1 VGNFFSLEH
10 YPRRLAVLLIV
21 MALACIALPF
31 VWLNAKGPIWHS
43 VTSEKNEYV
52 HNNNFVDHLPGHVR
66 SNEATA
72 ELDYGH
78 SLTQADLV
86 DISKRTRRV
95 MERLAKIEAIVISI
109 ANYPNMN
116 GGDLKHYIPYYI
128 EDLSEGEFDMNEW
141 CKDVAKD
148 TVAMEDLQLVSTDC
162 TSVTMH
168 VLVPALVNEVY
179 AGHVLWDTFEE
190 VDLTHWYQRWSRN
203 LEWFFWK
210 TDFNPPENPN
220 GPKVYLYSWFGAGR
234 PAIDAGLK
242 VQIIQFFPLGLVLAA
257 LWIALSLRF
266 LPQFFVP
273 VIAMIVF
280 SLVGTLAMLWPLGLF
295 GMFLTVYASIPL
307 AGTFA
312 GSLSANLQKMSAF
325 AEHNDIAAVFERW
338 RATAKMIH
346 FPIHTITLLTI
357 GSFLICTWMFGS
369 VWRMVEMGMLFMVG
383 ACFGWITSIFFLP
396 AIHLFFINRWGA
408 WTEEDLWPFL
418 VRISGWFDA
427 AFDRIGEALITWHEW
442 VIQFRQRRLV
452 ISGVVV
458 VLFLLAVF
466 LYASD
471 RIEVISRP
479 FTFLPHRNVR
489 AHAERANHF
498 SHAGGKPLGYDP
510 IQIYMGLKS
519 ARHEG
524 ELLAS
529 PEFLVALAKFQTV
542 LKRGPMVTRV
552 FSSGSLVLQR
562 LHNDDDLGEH
572 PEGTAF
578 KRVVDGEKDIDP
590 SGRLPSFLHTS
601 RYVQILAYHP
611 MEDSESLRAALAWV
625 KEAAKAVK
633 AETPDL
639 DIRIAGEAPYFVEL
653 VDGIISQI
661 PQDTYVSLPFI
672 GIGYMLV
679 FVFFGWRYGHDRRL
693 NPFWVG
699 WVLAQAFIVAI
710 SVDVIIMYFT
720 GIPLNLATVPT
731 VQISVEVAADLVV
744 YLALE
749 YARLLRTGSSPFE
762 AVPLALK
769 KKSRAVLDDCISNIL
784 CFVPLIPSFF
794 LPISH
799 IGILMVITLLVC
811 ATWVLFFT
819 LPQLAPVVG
828 IQEVRHG
835 DDPLSEVVDG
845 GRGSVAVQFS

>member
-1 VGNFFSLEH
+1 M
-10 YPRRLAVLLIV
+10 RLWVLVLILLFAGP
-21 MALACIALPF
+21 ALYF
-31 VWLNAKGPIWHS
+31 VWTTAKGPIWHS
-43 VTSEKNEYV
+43 VTSSQNEYV
-52 HNNNFVDHLPGHVR
+52 RNNEFVEHLPEHIR

-78 SLTQADLV
+78 PLTQADLV

-95 MERLAKIEAIVISI
+95 AERLAQIDAVVNSI

-116 GGDLKHYIPYYI
+116 GGDLKHYIPHYI
-128 EDLSEGEFDMNEW
+128 EDLGEGKFDMNKWREE
-141 CKDVAKD
+141 VSKD
-148 TVAMEDLQLVSTDC
+148 TVAMEDLRLVSANF
-162 TSVTMH
+162 TSVTIH
-168 VLVPALVNEVY
+168 VLVPASVNEVY

-190 VDLTHWYQRWSRN
+190 VDLTHWYPWLARK

-242 VQIIQFFPLGLVLAA
+242 VQIILLFPLGLVLAA
-257 LWIALSLRF
+257 LWIMLAFRF

-280 SLVGTLAMLWPLGLF
+280 SLVGTLATLWPLQLF

-312 GSLSANLQKMSAF
+312 GSLSANVQKMTSF
-325 AEHNDIAAVFERW
+325 AEHKERSEVADVFVRW
-338 RATAKMIH
+338 RATAKVIH

-369 VWRMVEMGMLFMVG
+369 VWRMVEMGMLFMLG
-383 ACFGWITSIFFLP
+383 ACFGWVTSIFFLP
-396 AIHLFFINRWGA
+396 AVHLFFIKRWGE
-408 WTEEDLWPFL
+408 WTEEDLWPVLAL
-418 VRISGWFDA
+418 VSRKFDA
-427 AFDRIGEALITWHEW
+427 AFDRIGEVLIIWHEW
-442 VIQFRQRRLV
+442 VLQFRQRHLV
-452 ISGVVV
+452 MSGAVVA
-458 VLFLLAVF
+458 LFLLAVF
-466 LYASD
+466 LYASG
-471 RIEVISRP
+471 RIEIISRP

-489 AHAERANHF
+489 AMAERANHF
-498 SHAGGKPLGYDP
+498 PRAGEKPLGYDP
-510 IQIYMGLKS
+510 IQIYMGAKS
-519 ARHEG
+519 DRFG
-524 ELLAS
+524 EEVLAS

-552 FSSGSLVLQR
+552 FSSGSLVHQR

-572 PEGTAF
+572 PEDVAF
-578 KRVVDGEKDIDP
+578 KRVVNGEKNIDP
-590 SGRLPSFLHTS
+590 RLPFFLHIST
-601 RYVQILAYHP
+601 YVQILAYHP
-611 MEDSESLRAALAWV
+611 MEDSESLRAALVWIKQAA
-625 KEAAKAVK
+625 EAAMK
-633 AETPDL
+633 ETPDL

-679 FVFFGWRYGHDRRL
+679 FVFFGWRYGRGYDRDRRL
-693 NPFWVG
+693 NPCWVG

-731 VQISVEVAADLVV
+731 VQISVEVAADFVV

-749 YARLLRTGSSPFE
+749 YARLLKAGASPSE

-784 CFVPLIPSFF
+784 CFVPLMPSFF

-835 DDPLSEVVDG
+835 DDPLFAPEVVDG
-845 GRGSVAVQFS
+845 DRGGVAVQLS